1 MVYFGR
7 FPTRRCH
14 DLSSPPPPSVVNC
27 GHYNSNC
34 SKHYSP
40 PYQYNNSLM
49 SNYFDS
55 SVSNYHHHSKNNGT
69 RCGLFVPSRAFQCEN
84 CHGTRHTR
92 GIIGRSINLISPSI
106 TSLSRSMANLN
117 VFSRL

>member
-1 MVYFGR
+1 MTYFGR

-14 DLSSPPPPSVVNC
+14 DLSPPPVVNC
-27 GHYNSNC
+27 GQYNSNC
-34 SKHYSP
+34 SKHRAPSC
-40 PYQYNNSLM
+40 QYNNSLM

-55 SVSNYHHHSKNNGT
+55 SMSNYHHHHSKNNGH
-69 RCGLFVPSRAFQCEN
+69 RCGFVPSRALQCEN
-84 CHGTRHTR
+84 CHGNRHTR

-106 TSLSRSMANLN
+106 TSLTRSMANLN